1 MADIEEIRKKIDR
14 LISENGL
21 NYRDV
26 SLKIGRKDSYIQ
38 QYVKYRYPRRLK
50 EIDRI
55 RLAKLL
61 GVDDAEIMDDEVIA
75 TKSIGT
81 STGKLDVISELIKAS
96 CSPES
101 ALVSLEVL
109 NPKLSEKDS
118 SFADKPLGRHL
129 VCKSILEDLTI
140 AEPENIKIVKITNES
155 MAPTIN
161 AGDIVWF
168 DSSYTHPEADG
179 LYLIGS
185 GRELLAR
192 RIQISP
198 LDGTVTIS
206 TDNAAYQSYQ
216 APKGKAPKTLG
227 KIVCVTRKV

>member
-14 LISENGL
+14 LISEKGL

-81 STGKLDVISELIKAS
+81 PTGKLDIISDLIKAS
-96 CSPES
+96 CSKES
-101 ALVSLEVL
+101 ELVSLEVISSQL
-109 NPKLSEKDS
+109 FEKGS
-118 SFADKPLGRHL
+118 SFQSQPIGRQL
-129 VCKSILEDLTI
+129 MCKSLLEDLTSSR
-140 AEPENIKIVKITNES
+140 PTDIKIVKISNES

-161 AGDIVWF
+161 AGDVVWF
-168 DSSYTHPEADG
+168 DSSYTRPEADG
-179 LYLIGS
+179 LYLIGA

-198 LDGTVTIS
+198 LDGTLTIS
-206 TDNAAYQSYQ
+206 SDNSAYQSYQ
-216 APKGKAPKTLG
+216 APRAKAPETLG

>member
-14 LISENGL
+14 LIAEKGL

-26 SLKIGRKDSYIQ
+26 SLKIGRKDSYIH
-38 QYVKYRYPRRLK
+38 QYVKYHYPRRLK

-61 GVDDAEIMDDEVIA
+61 DVDDTEIMDDEVIA
-75 TKSIGT
+75 TKSIGVP
-81 STGKLDVISELIKAS
+81 TGKLNMISDLIKAT
-96 CSPES
+96 CSAES
-101 ALVSLEVL
+101 ELVAIEVL
-109 NPKLSEKDS
+109 SPQLLEKDS
-118 SFADKPLGRHL
+118 SFNPEPIGRQL
-129 VCKSILEDLTI
+129 VCKSILKDLTSSH
-140 AEPENIKIVKITNES
+140 PSDVKIVKITNES

-192 RIQISP
+192 RIQLSP
-198 LDGTVTIS
+198 LDGTVIIS
-206 TDNAAYQSYQ
+206 SDNSAYQSYQ
-216 APKGKAPKTLG
+216 AQKGKAPKTLG
-227 KIVCVTRKV
+227 KIVCVTRKI